1 MKKVALVT
9 LMKNHS
15 DLTMALLDSIYS
27 NDDYDLDYLKIYV
40 ADTGSDYIE
49 KQFMKDY
56 IKKSEMNIIFL
67 EYNYY
72 NFAKINND
80 VIKNHVDKDTDLILL
95 CNNDVQLINNA
106 ITRVIET
113 YNSHDNV
120 GTVGAMLLFTDYTI
134 QHGGI
139 IAKKNIHGIPNFTH
153 SFYKEKYESK
163 LSGCH
168 RVIGNTGAF
177 MLTSYSD
184 FIDGGGLNENYKY
197 CFEDVEYNLSLLK
210 NKKVNLIN
218 YDALCFH
225 KESST
230 RHQAVDGSDVYRI
243 RKYFIDNIQ
252 D

>member
-56 IKKSEMNIIFL
+56 IKKSEMNIVFL

-95 CNNDVQLINNA
+95 CNNDIQLINNA

-139 IAKKNIHGIPNFTH
+139 VVKKNIHGVPNFTH
-153 SFYKEKYESK
+153 SFYKEKYERK

-177 MLTSYSD
+177 MLTSYND
-184 FIDGGGLNENYKY
+184 FIEGGGLDENYKY

-218 YDALCFH
+218 YNALCFH

-230 RHQAVDGSDVYRI
+230 RHLAMDGSDVYRI
-243 RKYFIDNIQ
+243 RKYFTDNIQ
-252 D
+252 N

>member
-40 ADTGSDYIE
+40 VDTGSDYIE

-120 GTVGAMLLFTDYTI
+120 GTVGAMLFFTDYTI

-139 IAKKNIHGIPNFTH
+139 KNN
-153 SFYKEKYESK
+153 
-163 LSGCH
+163 
-168 RVIGNTGAF
+168 
-177 MLTSYSD
+177 
-184 FIDGGGLNENYKY
+184 
-197 CFEDVEYNLSLLK
+197 
-210 NKKVNLIN
+210 
-218 YDALCFH
+218 
-225 KESST
+225 
-230 RHQAVDGSDVYRI
+230 
-243 RKYFIDNIQ
+243 
-252 D
+252 